1 MKFRNLVWLTG
12 SAAAL
17 AGMVLP
23 AAAADIYV
31 DQYVAP
37 YISTMTYVDFSATT
51 TQTGHMRYGTFS
63 AGDHYR
69 GVTPKFIDFKI
80 YTDLFSG
87 QRSKCITV
95 GTSPVVSGY
104 SVDTEI
110 LAVNAGDANPG
121 TMNKYTRVSDD
132 INGGVNRYSKVR
144 FFLDNGIGDGGEVK
158 IRIAVYNAEPNL
170 NKEHF
175 YVYTSLVTGVTTEAG
190 CFTDPE
196 ARNAFIDHVE
206 RVYIR
211 P

>member
-1 MKFRNLVWLTG
+1 MNFRNLAWLTG

-23 AAAADIYV
+23 AAAADIYL

-37 YISTMTYVDFSATT
+37 YISTMTYVDLSATT
-51 TQTGHMRYGTFS
+51 TETSHLKYGTFT

-80 YTDLFSG
+80 YTDLSDG
-87 QRSKCITV
+87 QRSKCLTV
-95 GTSPVVSGY
+95 GTTAAVSGY

-110 LAVNAGDANPG
+110 LAVNSADNNPS
-121 TMNKYTRVSDD
+121 TMYKYTRLSDD
-132 INGGVNRYSKVR
+132 INGSLNRYSKAR
-144 FFLDNGIGDGGEVK
+144 FFLDNGIGDGGTVK
-158 IRIAVYNAEPNL
+158 IRIAVYNSDANL

-175 YVYTSLVTGVTTEAG
+175 YVYTTLVTGVTTEAG

-196 ARNAFIDHVE
+196 ARNAYIDHVE